1 MVNVASL
8 QLWFWVVG
16 GAQISMCA
24 KSHPIWNSVSEIC
37 IEYPSAPHWK
47 YHIVNDN
54 EKLSHTGQASSY
66 WNKIFQKIISK
77 YISQRS
83 QQVILYYLIFDKQ
96 YKDGFEIC
104 SMWYIYHQKIVMILL
119 IPGHRAMTWGKGK
132 IIFNYALTCVNM
144 MDHVSI
150 ACAY

>member
-1 MVNVASL
+1 MHFKCLRFFAAWFHESCYCRFAHWHTFIYLSFWYYTTMVNVASL
-8 QLWFWVVG
+8 QLSFWVVG

-47 YHIVNDN
+47 YHIVNND

-83 QQVILYYLIFDKQ
+83 QQVISRYHKLI
-96 YKDGFEIC
+96 
-104 SMWYIYHQKIVMILL
+104 
-119 IPGHRAMTWGKGK
+119 
-132 IIFNYALTCVNM
+132 
-144 MDHVSI
+144 
-150 ACAY
+150 

>member
-1 MVNVASL
+1 MHFKCFRFLPHDFTNPVTVGFAHWHTFIYHSFWYYTTMVNVASL

-83 QQVILYYLIFDKQ
+83 QQSNLIQ
-96 YKDGFEIC
+96 SHSI
-104 SMWYIYHQKIVMILL
+104 S
-119 IPGHRAMTWGKGK
+119 
-132 IIFNYALTCVNM
+132 II
-144 MDHVSI
+144 
-150 ACAY
+150 